1 MYPFILKLEYWD
13 DIEPEWKFAHI
24 HVLVYAETMSAA
36 VAQVESS
43 NYVPNLENV
52 KVISAG
58 DDGQLFEIPGHIAKI
73 LAAGGGNYREGLRE
87 IKSSVIR
94 DKLHADAEVVHKGFM
109 KDDGPYVAPGTIA
122 PWADSNEEE

>member
-73 LAAGGGNYREGLRE
+73 LAAGGGNYRDGLRE
-87 IKSSVIR
+87 VKSAIIR
-94 DKLHADAEVVHKGFM
+94 DKLHDDAQIVHEGFM
-109 KDDGPYVAPGTIA
+109 KGENENEL
-122 PWADSNEEE
+122 DS

>member
-13 DIEPEWKFAHI
+13 DIKEPWTFAHI
-24 HVLVYAETMSAA
+24 HVLIYAESMSAA

-58 DDGQLFEIPGHIAKI
+58 DDGTMFEIPDHIAKI

-87 IKSSVIR
+87 VKSSIIR
-94 DKLHADAEVVHKGFM
+94 DELHDDADIVHRGWIMKGE
-109 KDDGPYVAPGTIA
+109 PE
-122 PWADSNEEE
+122 NELDT

>member
-13 DIEPEWKFAHI
+13 DAEEPWKFAHI
-24 HVLVYAETMSAA
+24 HVLVYAESMSAA
-36 VAQVESS
+36 VAQVECS

-73 LAAGGGNYREGLRE
+73 LAAGAGNYREGLLE

-94 DKLHADAEVVHKGFM
+94 DKLHDDAEVVHRGFM
-109 KDDGPYVAPGTIA
+109 KG
-122 PWADSNEEE
+122 DSENELDA

>member
-13 DIEPEWKFAHI
+13 EVEPEWKFAHT
-24 HVLVYAETMSAA
+24 HVLVYAESMAAA

-58 DDGQLFEIPGHIAKI
+58 DYGSMFAVPGHIAKI

-87 IKSSVIR
+87 IESAVIR
-94 DKLHADAEVVHKGFM
+94 DKLHDDAQIIHEGLMKGEFE
-109 KDDGPYVAPGTIA
+109 
-122 PWADSNEEE
+122 NELDA